1 MRCAGCDPH
10 SPQRHPLFNTAA
22 SPTFHNV
29 LGSDPYCRP
38 PFRSVL
44 FGQACEFKVT
54 GPGSMSVEGYLC
66 HDQLIYDGTVH
77 QTVPFGCAHKAAHFR
92 NDGLFTGVIGPA
104 GMAGGL
110 TQFSYC
116 LFGGGEASRR
126 GFLRFGADVPRN
138 PGYMTTKILPA
149 LDADESGHYVSLVGV
164 SVGARK
170 LEGIQPETFARGE
183 DKHGGC
189 LIDLGTPLTVMAQEA
204 YDAVEEAIWSDLRRQ
219 GALRV
224 KRPGYGLCVRASEV
238 VMGRRLPSLSFHFA
252 EEEAVLA
259 VSPEQL
265 FLMMDEEH
273 GRVAC
278 LAVMPGR
285 RTIIGALQQVDT
297 RFVFD
302 IKDSKLSFA
311 PESCIRD
318 SVEVA

>member
-1 MRCAGCDPH
+1 
-10 SPQRHPLFNTAA
+10 
-22 SPTFHNV
+22 
-29 LGSDPYCRP
+29 
-38 PFRSVL
+38 
-44 FGQACEFKVT
+44 
-54 GPGSMSVEGYLC
+54 MSVEGYLC